1 MTNPI
6 LRNVKTGVLL
16 ERCHFKMIMLNKM
29 FHDLSQSP
37 EYLGMWRTKSSSAVP
52 LPVKIPK
59 DHEKSQGSS
68 ATTRS
73 NSYRKWT
80 RTMPLGASL
89 FWTPKPE
96 CGKIVVRL
104 NIGGNFKFLWKN
116 MVWIFIRSLFCTE
129 NHPSGNDRILS
140 FRGAMTWI
148 WWFSTCPQVGYV
160 IVPFTE
166 VVVIFSKASEFY
178 GVF

>member
-16 ERCHFKMIMLNKM
+16 EDVISRWSC
-29 FHDLSQSP
+29 
-37 EYLGMWRTKSSSAVP
+37 
-52 LPVKIPK
+52 
-59 DHEKSQGSS
+59 
-68 ATTRS
+68 
-73 NSYRKWT
+73 WT
-80 RTMPLGASL
+80 RCSMIFHKALNILECNAPSPVLQFPFQLRFQKITRNPKGLRLQRDQIPTESGRGQCHL
-89 FWTPKPE
+89 EHPFFLTPKPE
-96 CGKIVVRL
+96 CGENRGPL
-104 NIGGNFKFLWKN
+104 D
-116 MVWIFIRSLFCTE
+116 FCTE

-140 FRGAMTWI
+140 FRGATTWI

-166 VVVIFSKASEFY
+166 VVVIRSKASEFY